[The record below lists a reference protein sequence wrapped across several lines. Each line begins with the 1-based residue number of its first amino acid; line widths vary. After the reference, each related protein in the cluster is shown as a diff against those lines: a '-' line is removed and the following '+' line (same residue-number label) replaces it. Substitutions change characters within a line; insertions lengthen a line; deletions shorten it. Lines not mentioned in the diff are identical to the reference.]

1 MNPNTDPDALL
12 TVKQVA
18 ARLGCSQATV
28 YMLLD
33 RGELP
38 FVPIGMT
45 KGYPA
50 ELTDDTTGSECIAG
64 LKEDKWVQHGQQCEL
79 QLMRTGKR
87 INLGQTLVQQGVQ
100 EGDQIQV
107 LVKNTGACC

>member
-1 MNPNTDPDALL
+1 M
-12 TVKQVA
+12 QV
-18 ARLGCSQATV
+18 T
-28 YMLLD
+28 
-33 RGELP
+33 
-38 FVPIGMT
+38 FVGDDST
-45 KGYPA
+45 KVYPA
-50 ELTDDTTGSECIAG
+50 ELTDETGSECIAG

-107 LVKNTGACC
+107 LVKNTGACY